1 ELLARVRVQLR
12 MKQLYDELKEA
23 QHKLLQADKLSAIG
37 TLVSG
42 VAHELNNP
50 SAVILGYTQLL
61 QTIED
66 IDLLKEKLLKINEAA
81 QRCQRIIR
89 NLLSFARVHK
99 PEKSYVGINGILK
112 RSVELLQ
119 HDLTLHKVAIRLNL
133 DPNLP
138 KTMADFHQIQQVFI
152 NILTNALQAISEM
165 GRSDGEIRIT
175 TKYRGERLHIEF
187 ADNGPGISE
196 ELQHRIFNPFF
207 TTKQATGTGLGLSIS
222 YGIIREHGGE
232 ISFASRPGKGT
243 VFQIMLPVLPE
254 EKEKVTAPGSDPAT
268 SSLSLSDHSRY
279 RILIVDDEEDIL
291 DLFVTILKRKGFR
304 FDVARTGRTAL
315 AKIERE
321 PYDLIISDI
330 RMPEMDGLELH
341 QRLKAQ
347 GNKLADRIIFT
358 TGDLVSPDTLK
369 AVERSGNL
377 CIDKPFDLQKVEE
390 AILRCIAGF
399 QSKDV
404 DPAKGVS

>member
-50 SAVILGYTQLL
+50 IAVILGYTQLL

-99 PEKSYVGINGILK
+99 PEKSYVGINGLLK

-119 HDLTLHKVAIRLNL
+119 NDLTLHKVAIRLNL

-165 GRSDGEIRIT
+165 GRTDGEIRIT
-175 TKYRGERLHIEF
+175 TKHEGERLHIEI

-232 ISFASRPGKGT
+232 ISFASRRGKGT
-243 VFQIMLPVLPE
+243 IFQITLPVLPE
-254 EKEKVTAPGSDPAT
+254 EKDRVAGPAPAT
-268 SSLSLSDHSRY
+268 SPIALHDHGRY

-377 CIDKPFDLQKVEE
+377 CIDKPFDLAKVEE

-399 QSKDV
+399 QSKDP
-404 DPAKGVS
+404 DPAKAP